1 MATAKNLKTGIMSAK
16 FSRSQEK
23 LLIDLLVNG
32 TLGASLPLAATGL
45 LPGQMW
51 NNAGV
56 VTVIA
61 QP

>member
-1 MATAKNLKTGIMSAK
+1 MATAKNQKTEIMGAK

-23 LLIDLLVNG
+23 LLLDMFVGG
-32 TLGASLPLAATGL
+32 TFGASLPLAATGL

-56 VTVIA
+56 VTVVA